1 MLATKHVTTQN
12 PQPQPQPWPQS
23 HPLPK
28 QPVNMPHHSPQSSI
42 SSNSIFDTASMQS
55 SQTSIDTP
63 HAVMRDTCSDSIRT
77 PRSSSL
83 VHQATQNQFD
93 QYEWKVWLC
102 LAYNRPLLT
111 TPTVVLIW
119 ADSYRGLSSST
130 CGSRLQWGFMQWP
143 PSPRYAWAMPLSK
156 DWLLEL
162 HAWWCITHGVLMAT
176 RSTILMLS
184 SKANVYVSHYNVA
197 HENRDS
203 IQPQPQSQ
211 STDHKKCSCYEGEQG
226 FAADCIIKLSHAIT
240 SYKQKYIGIEC

>member
-1 MLATKHVTTQN
+1 MLATKRVMTQN

-119 ADSYRGLSSST
+119 ADSYRGLSGST

-143 PSPRYAWAMPLSK
+143 PSPWYAWAMPLSK
-156 DWLLEL
+156 DRLLEL
-162 HAWWCITHGVLMAT
+162 HAWWCITHRVLMVT

-226 FAADCIIKLSHAIT
+226 FAADWIIKLSHAIT

>member
-1 MLATKHVTTQN
+1 MLATKRAMTQN
-12 PQPQPQPWPQS
+12 PQPQPQLWPQS
-23 HPLPK
+23 RPLPK

-83 VHQATQNQFD
+83 VRQAAQNQFD
-93 QYEWKVWLC
+93 QYERKVWLH

-119 ADSYRGLSSST
+119 AHSYRGLSGST

-143 PSPRYAWAMPLSK
+143 PSTSICMGHAIEQRLVAWAACPMVHHTRRAHGHQINHFNAQLQSWCLCQPLQCRPWK
-156 DWLLEL
+156 
-162 HAWWCITHGVLMAT
+162 
-176 RSTILMLS
+176 
-184 SKANVYVSHYNVA
+184 
-197 HENRDS
+197 
-203 IQPQPQSQ
+203 
-211 STDHKKCSCYEGEQG
+211 
-226 FAADCIIKLSHAIT
+226 
-240 SYKQKYIGIEC
+240 